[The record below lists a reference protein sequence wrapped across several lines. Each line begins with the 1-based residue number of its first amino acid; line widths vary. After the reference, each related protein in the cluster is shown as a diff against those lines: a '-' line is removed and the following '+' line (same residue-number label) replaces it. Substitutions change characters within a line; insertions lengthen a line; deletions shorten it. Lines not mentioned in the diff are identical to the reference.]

1 MRTGYVRAGLVLALF
16 LSQAGPAR
24 AGEDDRALSV
34 SLSYGTFSIPDHT
47 PKGSVLG
54 LDYERGFSEVLA
66 FRASTGGGVYF
77 EDGSRSYSG
86 HLVLG
91 ITYLMDVLKYVPY
104 VNAGVGCILLGG
116 GDVDLDLSALLEF
129 GVGLDVLHSRTF
141 SYGAVVRFES
151 YIQETAFF
159 TAGVRAT
166 WRWGFF

>member
-1 MRTGYVRAGLVLALF
+1 MTIRFAGLGFALAL
-16 LSQAGPAR
+16 LLAQPSPAR

-34 SLSYGTFSIPDHT
+34 SLSYGSYALPDHT
-47 PKGSVLG
+47 PEGSVLG
-54 LDYERGFSEVLA
+54 LDYERGFSEVRS
-66 FRASTGGGVYF
+66 FRASTGGGIYF

-86 HLVLG
+86 HLVVG

-104 VNAGVGCILLGG
+104 VNLGVGGIVIG
-116 GDVDLDLSALLEF
+116 GDDMDVDVSALLEM

-151 YIQETAFF
+151 YIQETSFF
-159 TAGVRAT
+159 TAGLRMT